1 MKKSVKSFENLYGE
15 FATKDF
21 VESLMSVSKTA
32 KSKIRENL
40 IKRVRFSNPTN
51 HELMAA
57 IKAEKFWELLHN
69 ECIRYLHI
77 KE

>member
-1 MKKSVKSFENLYGE
+1 MKKSVHSFESLYGE

-21 VESLMSVSKTA
+21 VEILMSVSKTA
-32 KSKIRENL
+32 KSKIRKNL
-40 IKRVRFSNPTN
+40 IKKVRFSNPTN

-57 IKAEKFWELLHN
+57 VKAEKFWGLLHD
-69 ECIRYLHI
+69 ECVRYLHI